1 MNPCTI
7 MWRFIIIEEK
17 EAICTFFFSFAVLIS
32 TVSHQQQQSNV
43 KPCDSS
49 NIQKIF
55 ITYISHTHIA
65 WLSEI
70 NENKS
75 LNWRGGEKEKERE
88 RCCIKVEK
96 MAPLHITHFFAA
108 QNHLLFNIYAN
119 NIYNSHWSTL
129 DWHLDQFTID
139 LNCIAFLLILFGT

>member
-1 MNPCTI
+1 MYI
-7 MWRFIIIEEK
+7 
-17 EAICTFFFSFAVLIS
+17 FFFSFAVLIS
-32 TVSHQQQQSNV
+32 TVVVSHQQQQSNV

-75 LNWRGGEKEKERE
+75 LNWEETEGESCSEGEVPTKKYDEKFPLLHTFLHQVAATLTEYVWKELKT
-88 RCCIKVEK
+88 K
-96 MAPLHITHFFAA
+96 L
-108 QNHLLFNIYAN
+108 
-119 NIYNSHWSTL
+119 
-129 DWHLDQFTID
+129 
-139 LNCIAFLLILFGT
+139 